1 VFVLFSTHASYKN
14 QQIHIERKKNVDI
27 LPSLSYRR
35 RIGVDCTAVSH
46 IPHCGDAITS
56 PAGDVDVNTGDAH
69 L

>member
-1 VFVLFSTHASYKN
+1 MFVLFSTHASYKN

-46 IPHCGDAITS
+46 IPHFGDAAS
-56 PAGDVDVNTGDAH
+56 PAGDVDVSTGDAY